1 MLVDPVAVAASAP
14 NPAFSFSIVNADN
27 YGSERR
33 DLTSGVYDLKIN
45 HGKLKD
51 GERHYM
57 QMLQSKDVTDPYTGA
72 IRRKQASVSLSVS
85 WPTGFTLTEMVNLI
99 KAHADTLA
107 DADVTPTKLL
117 QWQS

>member
-1 MLVDPVAVAASAP
+1 MLVDPITVAASAP
-14 NPAFSFSIVNADN
+14 NPALSFAIVNQDG
-27 YGSERR
+27 YGAERR
-33 DLTSGVYDLKIN
+33 DLTSGLYDLKFS

-57 QMLQSKDVTDPYTGA
+57 QLLLSKDVTDPYTGA

-85 WPTGFTLTEMVNLI
+85 MPAGFTVTEMVNLI
-99 KAHADTLA
+99 KAHTETLA
-107 DADVTPTKLL
+107 DADVTPTKFL